1 MLQQSPRPGPT
12 ASTRSKADELRK
24 QKKFDE
30 AVAIYSTIWPDG
42 DEWTGWGYAHSLR
55 KLRRSPEALTVAEET
70 HRIAPN
76 FALGRSVLAW
86 AAFDVIR
93 SAEELTPNELGLARR
108 VVRLLEG
115 EGSNHE
121 KTSPFVPTVL
131 RVARHLVRKRRY
143 LQALTWLKKL
153 DAARLD
159 TDEFQIQ
166 DERGKQR
173 RLASHRE
180 RYFSLGTAC
189 FEKLER
195 WKECLGAAQSAVAA
209 CGQLHHDNDI
219 WLARRIAR
227 SKVNLGKVEEGLKE
241 LELLAKKKPASF
253 IFTDIAVAAHKL
265 GQPDRVESA
274 CLDALSAP
282 GDLGF
287 KLEALLL
294 LARVLWSKG
303 EHDRAR
309 KHLALYVAV
318 RKTNAWRVDNDAQT
332 LAKQWNV
339 VSYVDVATALSEL
352 KPTWRRSLP
361 LGSSRKNGIV
371 DSILPHG
378 KAGFIVTRDKERF
391 YFETRDLR
399 NGRGKPSRGSRVTF
413 ATRPSFDRKRN
424 RESVVAYD
432 IRKDH

>member
-1 MLQQSPRPGPT
+1 V
-12 ASTRSKADELRK
+12 STRSKADELRK
-24 QKKFDE
+24 QNKFDE
-30 AVAIYSTIWPDG
+30 AVGIYSTMWPDG
-42 DEWTGWGYAHSLR
+42 DKWTGWGYAHSLR
-55 KLRRSPEALTVAEET
+55 KLRRSREALTVAEET
-70 HRIAPN
+70 HRIAPD
-76 FALGRSVLAW
+76 FALGRSVLTW

-115 EGSNHE
+115 EGTNHE

-131 RVARHLVRKRRY
+131 RVARHLVRKHRY
-143 LQALTWLKKL
+143 LQALAWLKKL
-153 DAARLD
+153 DAARLG
-159 TDEFQIQ
+159 TDEFQFQ

-180 RYFSLGTAC
+180 RYFSLRTVC

-195 WKECLGAAQSAVAA
+195 WEECLDAAESAVAA

-227 SKVNLGKVEEGLKE
+227 SKVNLGRVEEGLKE
-241 LELLAKKKPASF
+241 LELLAKKKAASF

-265 GQPDRVESA
+265 GQADRAESA
-274 CLDALSAP
+274 CLDALSAQ

-303 EHDRAR
+303 QQERAC
-309 KHLALYVAV
+309 KHLALYIAV
-318 RKTNAWRVDNDAQT
+318 RKTNAWSVDKDAQV
-332 LAKQWNV
+332 LAEQWNV
-339 VSYVDVATALSEL
+339 ASDVDVAAALSEL
-352 KPTWRRSLP
+352 KPTWRRSP
-361 LGSSRKNGIV
+361 PSGGSRKSGIV

-378 KAGFIVTRDKERF
+378 KAGFIVTADKQRF
-391 YFETRDLR
+391 YFETRDLG
-399 NGRGKPSRGSRVTF
+399 NGWGKPSRGSRVNF
-413 ATRPSFDRKRN
+413 ATRPSFDRKHN